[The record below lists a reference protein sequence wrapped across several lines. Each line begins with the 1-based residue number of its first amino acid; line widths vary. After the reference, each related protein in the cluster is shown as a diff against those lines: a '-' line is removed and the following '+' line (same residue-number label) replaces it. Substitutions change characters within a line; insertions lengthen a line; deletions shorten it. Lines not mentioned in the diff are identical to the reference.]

1 MNVQYAGDELRWYA
15 IHTHAQQEERA
26 DANLQTLHIETL
38 APRLKE
44 RRLDR
49 GRGDVVYRT
58 KPLFPRYIFARFACE
73 QMLSKVCYT
82 RGVSSV
88 VNFGDGPIAV
98 EDEIIQFIRANVGE
112 DGCVVPEKGLRSGD
126 KVTIN
131 NGVFKSL
138 TGIFD
143 REVKATNR
151 VIILLAAVSFQGR
164 VEIDADFVKKAVQ
177 TRAEGYAC

>member
-1 MNVQYAGDELRWYA
+1 MNVQNAADERWYA
-15 IHTHAQQEERA
+15 IHTHSQQEERA

-44 RRLDR
+44 RLPARYR
-49 GRGDVVYRT
+49 GEVAYRT

-73 QMLSKVCYT
+73 RMLSKVCYT

-88 VNFGDGPIAV
+88 VNFGDGPIPV
-98 EDEIIQFIRANVGE
+98 EDEIIHFIRSNVAE
-112 DGCVVPEKGLRSGD
+112 DGCVFPENGLKSGD
-126 KVTIN
+126 KVTISS
-131 NGVFKSL
+131 GPFKEL
-138 TGIFD
+138 AGIFD

-164 VEIDADFVKKAVQ
+164 VEIDADFVKKAV
-177 TRAEGYAC
+177 

>member
-1 MNVQYAGDELRWYA
+1 MNVQNAGDLCWYV
-15 IHTHAQQEERA
+15 IHTHSQQEERA

-44 RRLDR
+44 RQPDR
-49 GRGDVVYRT
+49 YRGEVVYRT

-82 RGVSSV
+82 RGVNSV
-88 VNFGDGPIAV
+88 VNFGDGPIPV
-98 EDEIIQFIRANVGE
+98 EDGVIQFIRSNVGE
-112 DGCVVPEKGLRSGD
+112 DGCVIPEKGLRPGD

-131 NGVFKSL
+131 AGPFKAL

-143 REVKATNR
+143 REVKASNR
-151 VIILLAAVSFQGR
+151 VIILLAAVSYQGR
-164 VEIDADFVKKAVQ
+164 IEIDADFVKMAVQ
-177 TRAEGYAC
+177 TRGYIC